1 MDFDKVMK
9 LAGFVIGGVG
19 AIIQLITS
27 TKGAYDLMK
36 SEETAETNTEKTA
49 EAKNEEV

>member
-1 MDFDKVMK
+1 MDFDKAMK

-36 SEETAETNTEKTA
+36 PEETTETNTTETAEV
-49 EAKNEEV
+49 KNEEV